1 MLKTVKSVYIFI
13 SAFFVVTCV
22 KEIPINARHETHK
35 V

>member
-1 MLKTVKSVYIFI
+1 MLKTIKFVYIFI

-22 KEIPINARHETHK
+22 KEIPINAPHATHK